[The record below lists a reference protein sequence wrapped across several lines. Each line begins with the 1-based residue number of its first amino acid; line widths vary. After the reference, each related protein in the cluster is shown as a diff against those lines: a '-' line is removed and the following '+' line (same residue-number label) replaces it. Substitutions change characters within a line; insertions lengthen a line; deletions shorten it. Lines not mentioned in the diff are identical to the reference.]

1 MLAVLQKTIESNTI
15 EELVVS
21 LTYLGRG
28 KKTVSSITLACEH
41 IFGKKVKS

>member
-28 KKTVSSITLACEH
+28 KKLFPLSHWPVN
-41 IFGKKVKS
+41 IFLGKR